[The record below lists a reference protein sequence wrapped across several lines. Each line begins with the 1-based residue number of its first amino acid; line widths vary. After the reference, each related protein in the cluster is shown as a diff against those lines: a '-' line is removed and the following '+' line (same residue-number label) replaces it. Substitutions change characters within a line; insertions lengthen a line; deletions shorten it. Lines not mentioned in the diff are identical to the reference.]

1 MGHPGSR
8 SICRAW
14 NAWQNLCY
22 HVLCCSNETSET
34 QTGHRCTSGMCEVSE
49 DEEGLETIAGDLFEG
64 RETANTSGPQDFA
77 SGIESKK
84 PKPQTLASSSSM
96 HPQPFCSQVRRVVVE
111 SFPELTLGQSRW
123 KESDSLEGAYTTSHL
138 HEILSSATIGQA
150 VD

>member
-1 MGHPGSR
+1 MWDTQGPGVSVGLGMLGR
-8 SICRAW
+8 TCVIMYSVAQIRP
-14 NAWQNLCY
+14 QRLRQ
-22 HVLCCSNETSET
+22 VT
-34 QTGHRCTSGMCEVSE
+34 GMCEVSE

-84 PKPQTLASSSSM
+84 AKPQTLASSSSM
-96 HPQPFCSQVRRVVVE
+96 HPQPFCSRVRRVVVE